1 MTWRDVQ
8 QVSALVLCVAGLIVT
23 AIKIGRRPAT
33 WRKWVPLVIA
43 LAVNALY
50 YLAIIVEVLG
60 SLANE
65 FSPTRSLVTIT
76 MLFVYSL
83 LMPVVATHEH

>member
-8 QVSALVLCVAGLIVT
+8 QLLALMVSVAGLIVV
-23 AIKIGRRPAT
+23 AIKIRRRPAA
-33 WRKWVPLVIA
+33 WRKWVPLVFA

-50 YLAIIVEVLG
+50 YLAIVVEVLG

-65 FSPTRSLVTIT
+65 LSPTRSLVTIT
-76 MLFVYSL
+76 MLLVYSL
-83 LMPVVATHEH
+83 LMPAVETHEH